1 MGKSI
6 QRNRQEIGDRI
17 MDGFVRLNIKTFIKI
32 KNKNLIL
39 YNLSLKYQQL
49 SVALYFEWDFLGFIC
64 KTGRQADLKA
74 KL

>member
-39 YNLSLKYQQL
+39 SLKYQQL
-49 SVALYFEWDFLGFIC
+49 SVALYFEWDFLGFSC
-64 KTGRQADLKA
+64 KTGRQAGLKA